1 MTKIIDGKKYE
12 IEIEFSS
19 NNTSLFDLILDV
31 IEKENIG
38 KEERVND

>member
-19 NNTSLFDLILDV
+19 NEISLFDLILDE

-38 KEERVND
+38 KEEHVDD

>member
-19 NNTSLFDLILDV
+19 NNASLFDLILDE
-31 IEKENIG
+31 IEKKNIE
-38 KEERVND
+38 KEERVDD

>member
-19 NNTSLFDLILDV
+19 NNTSLFDLILDEMEKKN
-31 IEKENIG
+31 IEKEDHI
-38 KEERVND
+38 DD

>member
-19 NNTSLFDLILDV
+19 NNTSLFDLILDE
-31 IEKENIG
+31 IEKKNIE
-38 KEERVND
+38 KKVRVDD